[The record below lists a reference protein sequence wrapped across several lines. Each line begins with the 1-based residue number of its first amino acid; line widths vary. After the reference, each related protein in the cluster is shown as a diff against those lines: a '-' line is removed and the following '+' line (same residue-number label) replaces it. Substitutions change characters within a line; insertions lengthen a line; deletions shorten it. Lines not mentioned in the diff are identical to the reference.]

1 MKHSLTL
8 FAAALATCIAVAA
21 AAAAPRPD
29 AYVLPG
35 QQVFPEGVA
44 YWQGTDTFFVGST
57 TDGTI
62 FRGNLNDPETTVFSP
77 GGFEGRTAAV
87 GMKVDKHGRLIVD
100 GGATGLVSVLDAH
113 TGQLIRKFS
122 TNFTGAQFLNDVV
135 VAKNGD
141 AFITDSMRPVL
152 YRIPAGELR
161 PASGTAPLEAWLDF
175 TGTPLQYQPGFNLNG
190 IVATANGKY
199 LIVTQSNT
207 GKLFRI
213 TIATKEVVEIQILGG
228 TVAGDGLWLRGQTL
242 WAVVRPEIL
251 KLKLRHEFTV
261 AEIVKRTT
269 PAELKDPTTIAI
281 AKGRMLVVNSQ
292 FGNRTS
298 PVLPFTVSSIP
309 VP

>member
-1 MKHSLTL
+1 
-8 FAAALATCIAVAA
+8 
-21 AAAAPRPD
+21 
-29 AYVLPG
+29 
-35 QQVFPEGVA
+35 VFPEGVG

-62 FRGNLNDPETTVFSP
+62 FRGNLDEAQTTVFSP
-77 GGFEGRTAAV
+77 AGFEGRTTAV
-87 GMKVDKHGRLIVD
+87 GMKVDHQGRLIVD
-100 GGATGLVSVLDAH
+100 GGGTGLVSVLDAH
-113 TGQLIRKFS
+113 TGQPIRKFS
-122 TNFTGAQFLNDVV
+122 TNFTGAQFLNDIV

-161 PASGTAPLEAWLDF
+161 PASGTAALDVWLDF
-175 TGTPLQYQPGFNLNG
+175 AGTPLQYQPGFNLNG
-190 IVATANGKY
+190 IVATENGKY

-213 TIATKEVVEIQILGG
+213 TLATKEVVEIDLGG
-228 TVAGDGLWLRGQTL
+228 GSVAGDGLWLRGQTL
-242 WAVVRPEIL
+242 WAVSRPEIL
-251 KLKLRHEFTV
+251 NVELRHEFTIG
-261 AEIVKRTT
+261 EIVKRTT
-269 PAELKDPTTIAI
+269 PAGLLDPTTIAI
-281 AKGRMLVVNSQ
+281 AKGQMLVVNSQ